1 MKILALEFSSRMRSV
16 AAVKA
21 GPGEQPAAV
30 ATGSDL
36 GSRGTRAFQ
45 LITTVLKEAAWERDD
60 VDTIAVGLGPG
71 SYHGVRVAIAIAQ
84 GWSVAKKV
92 RLIGVSSADA
102 LAAMLVLKGQQA
114 PFIVVIDAQRGEFYR
129 ADYTVPFIVVIDAQR
144 GEFYRADYTV
154 ESGVAR
160 EVCALR
166 LAKTAEIHDCLNSGK
181 NVFGPDSADRL
192 PGIREAFPT
201 AATVGF
207 LAARMPTETSGAS
220 LEPIYLREPAF
231 VKAPPPR
238 FA

>member
-1 MKILALEFSSRMRSV
+1 MRSV

-129 ADYTVPFIVVIDAQR
+129 ADYTV
-144 GEFYRADYTV
+144 

>member
-84 GWSVAKKV
+84 GWSVAKHL

-114 PFIVVIDAQRGEFYR
+114 
-129 ADYTVPFIVVIDAQR
+129 PFIVVIDAQR

-207 LAARMPTETSGAS
+207 LAAKMPTETSGAS

>member
-1 MKILALEFSSRMRSV
+1 MRSV

-84 GWSVAKKV
+84 GWSVAKHL

-114 PFIVVIDAQRGEFYR
+114 
-129 ADYTVPFIVVIDAQR
+129 PFIVVIDAQR

-207 LAARMPTETSGAS
+207 LAAKMPTETSGAS

>member
-129 ADYTVPFIVVIDAQR
+129 ADYTV
-144 GEFYRADYTV
+144 

-207 LAARMPTETSGAS
+207 LAAKMPTETSGAS

>member
-129 ADYTVPFIVVIDAQR
+129 ADYTV
-144 GEFYRADYTV
+144 

>member
-84 GWSVAKKV
+84 GWSVAKHL

-114 PFIVVIDAQRGEFYR
+114 
-129 ADYTVPFIVVIDAQR
+129 PFIVVIDAQR

>member
-1 MKILALEFSSRMRSV
+1 MRSV

-129 ADYTVPFIVVIDAQR
+129 ADYTV
-144 GEFYRADYTV
+144 

-207 LAARMPTETSGAS
+207 LAAKMPTETSGAS

>member
-1 MKILALEFSSRMRSV
+1 MRSV

-84 GWSVAKKV
+84 GWSVAKHL

-114 PFIVVIDAQRGEFYR
+114 
-129 ADYTVPFIVVIDAQR
+129 PFIVVIDAQR